1 MLEQCLKRNGE
12 ELQRDSISRASI
24 SRAAHKAMPLLSML
38 KPGQCGCLQA
48 ITPEH
53 IKDTSAEN
61 STALAMRLEKEL
73 EEISKKLRE
82 EGIENA

>member
-1 MLEQCLKRNGE
+1 
-12 ELQRDSISRASI
+12 
-24 SRAAHKAMPLLSML
+24 MPLLTML
-38 KPGQCGCLQA
+38 KPGQCGWLQA

-82 EGIENA
+82 EGIENAWHVFDVKYKQALTTDLG

>member
-1 MLEQCLKRNGE
+1 MLEQGLKRNGE
-12 ELQRDSISRASI
+12 ELQRDSISH
-24 SRAAHKAMPLLSML
+24 AAHKTMPLLSML
-38 KPGQCGCLQA
+38 KPGQYGCLQA

>member
-1 MLEQCLKRNGE
+1 MLEQGLKRNGE
-12 ELQRDSISRASI
+12 ELQRDSISRA
-24 SRAAHKAMPLLSML
+24 AHKAIPLLSML

-73 EEISKKLRE
+73 IRYDVIKTEQINYQNGFAE
-82 EGIENA
+82 

>member
-1 MLEQCLKRNGE
+1 MLEQGLKHNDE
-12 ELQRDSISRASI
+12 KLQRDSI

-38 KPGQCGCLQA
+38 KPRQCSWLQA

-53 IKDTSAEN
+53 IKDSSAEN
-61 STALAMRLEKEL
+61 STTLAMRLEKEL

-82 EGIENA
+82 EDIENA

>member
-1 MLEQCLKRNGE
+1 MLEQGLKHNDE
-12 ELQRDSISRASI
+12 KLQRDSI

-38 KPGQCGCLQA
+38 KPGQCGWLQT

-53 IKDTSAEN
+53 IKDSSAEN
-61 STALAMRLEKEL
+61 STALAMRLGKEL

-82 EGIENA
+82 EGIETA

>member
-1 MLEQCLKRNGE
+1 MLEQGLKRNGE
-12 ELQRDSISRASI
+12 ELQRDSISRA
-24 SRAAHKAMPLLSML
+24 AHKALPLLSML
-38 KPGQCGCLQA
+38 KPGRYGCLQA

-53 IKDTSAEN
+53 IKDTSAAN
-61 STALAMRLEKEL
+61 STALAIRLEKEL